1 MDKQKLSLGIF
12 AVVGVVTVVLIGAL
26 MAKQKQVSTGGKGI
40 TVPDQ
45 TGQIPT
51 PPPLPTKTPEEIKII
66 SQIETKIVTIK
77 NLKFEPET
85 LTIKLHDQ
93 VVWKNQDTVN
103 HKVKG
108 DNWGNVPIGPGEN
121 FTQAFDKVGTYSYT
135 CTLHPTMTG
144 TIIVK

>member
-12 AVVGVVTVVLIGAL
+12 AVVAVVTVILIGAL
-26 MAKQKQVSTGGKGI
+26 AIKQKQVPFGGKSR
-40 TVPDQ
+40 TTTAQNDQ
-45 TGQIPT
+45 FLTQ
-51 PPPLPTKTPEEIKII
+51 PPLPTKTPQELETI
-66 SQIETKIVTIK
+66 SKIETKTVVIE

-85 LTIKLHDQ
+85 LTVKLHDQ
-93 VVWKNQDTVN
+93 VVWRNEDNVD

-121 FTQAFDKVGTYSYT
+121 FTQAFDKPGTYPYI
-135 CTLHPTMTG
+135 CALHPSMIG